1 MDDGSAA
8 DGSAATALLLGLPLL
23 LVLLFVAG
31 RWQTILAKRP
41 HETIVDFGPEHVH
54 QIVDKTFGRF
64 LWDDVDGP
72 GDINKRRLSLNDR
85 PVVISIDV
93 TELEDGRTHVLA
105 QMTRWSENGFGMIG
119 SRGHHLA
126 KKVIRRLENAQGK

>member
-8 DGSAATALLLGLPLL
+8 TAVLLGLPLL
-23 LVLLFVAG
+23 LVLVIVAG

-41 HETIVDFGPEHVH
+41 HETIVNFDPEHAH

-64 LWDDVDGP
+64 LWDDIDGP
-72 GDINKRRLSLNDR
+72 GNINKQRLSFNSR
-85 PVVISIDV
+85 SSPVVISIDI

-105 QMTRWSENGFGMIG
+105 QMTGWSQNGFGMIG
-119 SRGHHLA
+119 SRGSHLA
-126 KKVIRRLENAQGK
+126 KKVIRKLEHAQGR